1 MRAEP
6 EHRGI
11 LAVDI
16 QGFGRLDR
24 SNPDRAQMRVGL
36 HRLLDGAMAAAR
48 IKPEHIEQTECG
60 DGVLVLLDPQ
70 VSKARLLHPLLSRL
84 ANGLARYNDAVPRSA
99 RLRLRVV
106 VHAGELLRD
115 ALGITGEDLVL
126 AFRLLDAN
134 VVRACLT
141 QTGADL
147 VLVVSDVIY
156 QGIVKHGYGAVD
168 PASFQ
173 SVWVTTKETCARTW
187 LHIPGS
193 RREDIAAVS
202 ASGAAASSPTTL
214 LAAHGPPAL
223 PGPTPP
229 AYRVPGSTTIAD
241 EQPNDTWQISAR
253 AYVEDYHP
261 GGSWVQFS
269 PQGLSMFGY
278 STDENAAPNFW
289 KTAVHPADRDRVLAT
304 DEWCDQT
311 LEPWR
316 MTYRTI
322 TGDGRA
328 IWVRDES
335 VVIHDEIGMPRCWL
349 GMILHLADHT
359 MAEPG
364 AARRLEVVD
373 ELRATFLSAV
383 SNEAQTPLTNI
394 LKICRTL
401 EQRRTRLSENA
412 ASKLFTRVA
421 NNVGRL
427 DRLLADVINLQ
438 RLGQG
443 MLALN
448 RRPFDVATL
457 VERVAARWR
466 GGDGW
471 PQVSAPSATVW
482 LDADKVERI
491 IDELL
496 ASVTRRTPAGTPV
509 WVRTCQ
515 IGTGILLA
523 VEADGPDLPLRHR
536 GSLLEQLSQWENGLL
551 HGPSLT
557 IGLSLVMHF
566 AVLHGGTAWAEDRSG
581 GGSSVSVLLPG
592 PSHRG

>member
-24 SNPDRAQMRVGL
+24 TNPDRARMRVGL
-36 HRLLDGAMAAAR
+36 HRLLGSAMAGAS
-48 IKPEHIEQTECG
+48 INPQHIEQTEYG

-70 VSKARLLHPLLSRL
+70 VSKARLLDPLLPRL
-84 ANGLARYNDAVPRSA
+84 ANGLARYNDTVPSGA

-141 QTGADL
+141 RTCADL

-156 QGIVKHGYGAVD
+156 HGIVKHGYGAVD
-168 PASFQ
+168 PTSFQ
-173 SVWVTTKETCARTW
+173 SVWITTKESCARAW
-187 LHIPGS
+187 LHLPGS
-193 RREDIAAVS
+193 RREDIAAVL
-202 ASGAAASSPTTL
+202 ASVADSNSPTTL
-214 LAAHGPPAL
+214 APAYGPLAL

-229 AYRVPGSTTIAD
+229 ASSLPGNTTIA
-241 EQPNDTWQISAR
+241 EQRPRDTWQVSAR
-253 AYVEDYHP
+253 AYIEDYRP
-261 GGSWVQFS
+261 GGSWVQLS

-278 STDENAAPNFW
+278 ASEENATPNFW
-289 KTAVHPADRDRVLAT
+289 KTALHPADRDRVLAT

-322 TGDGRA
+322 TRDGRA
-328 IWVRDES
+328 IWIRDES
-335 VVIHDEIGMPRCWL
+335 VVMYDEIGMPRCWL
-349 GMILHLADHT
+349 GMILHLADQS
-359 MAEPG
+359 MAESG
-364 AARRLEVVD
+364 AARRLEAFD
-373 ELRATFLSAV
+373 ALRATFLSAV
-383 SNEAQTPLTNI
+383 NNEAQSPLANI

-401 EQRRTRLSENA
+401 EQQRTRLSESAVSN
-412 ASKLFTRVA
+412 LLTRVA
-421 NNVGRL
+421 NSVGRL
-427 DRLLADVINLQ
+427 DRLLADVMNLH
-438 RLGQG
+438 RLVRGT
-443 MLALN
+443 LALN
-448 RRPFDVATL
+448 RRPFDIATL

-466 GGDGW
+466 KGDGW

-496 ASVTRRTPAGTPV
+496 ASATRRTPAGTPV
-509 WVRTCQ
+509 WVRTRQ
-515 IGTGILLA
+515 VGTGVLLA
-523 VEADGPDLPLRHR
+523 VEADGPDLPRRHR
-536 GSLLEQLSQWENGLL
+536 GSSLEQVSQPENSLL
-551 HGPSLT
+551 HAPSLT
-557 IGLSLVMHF
+557 IGLSLAMHF
-566 AVLHGGTAWAEDRSG
+566 AALHGGTAWSEDRSG

-592 PSHRG
+592 PPRCG